1 VTLGTLDGAN
11 VEISQLV
18 GPENISIFGLTA
30 DEVMNY
36 YLHGGY
42 IAYDT
47 CHSDPRL
54 ETITDQL
61 IDGTLGGRSF
71 YGIHDALLKSNDEY
85 FVLKDFDPYV
95 KAWKELSGIYQDEQ
109 RWGKMSLTNIASAGH
124 FTSDRTIT
132 QYCEEIWH
140 TPYDKI
146 K

>member
-1 VTLGTLDGAN
+1 
-11 VEISQLV
+11 
-18 GPENISIFGLTA
+18 
-30 DEVMNY
+30 
-36 YLHGGY
+36 
-42 IAYDT
+42 
-47 CHSDPRL
+47 
-54 ETITDQL
+54 
-61 IDGTLGGRSF
+61 
-71 YGIHDALLKSNDEY
+71 
-85 FVLKDFDPYV
+85 VLKDFDPYV